1 MGENLKHGARFFPPK
16 DLVYFWINTGHNS
29 KAQTFF
35 SMDNFPAKRLL
46 QTI

>member
-16 DLVYFWINTGHNS
+16 DLVCFWINTGHTS

-35 SMDNFPAKRLL
+35 SVDNFPAKRLL